1 MLPAADL
8 EVQAAHGWVDL
19 IRDTGSAGRDAFV
32 TCPID
37 RGERKRMSGG
47 GNRAWRQAAVA
58 ILIGVAVA
66 VGLGYGGIWPQ
77 ASPGATGVQLRH
89 VLLVWSGFPVDA
101 SPRPLVLSGTRVDPP
116 PGGFP
121 TKAEGSA
128 FASGAIAAPSAYPT
142 APRQADDF
150 RLISPADA
158 VGILRSPGATG
169 RPLQV
174 VSIRLG
180 VAVFQTDRGPR
191 HLPAWMVL
199 FAGVPTP
206 AAVEAP
212 QIFPDP
218 AGVATTRPAISGA
231 LLGQD
236 DRTLTVIFTPSA
248 RGCGQSY
255 ELRVETS
262 RSAVAV
268 AVVRHGTRTLTCLTP
283 RRLVTVLGKPLG
295 GRVLV
300 DGSTGAPITVTM
312 PRLGVEG
319 RLTDMSNMPGQIGCA
334 Y

>member
-1 MLPAADL
+1 
-8 EVQAAHGWVDL
+8 
-19 IRDTGSAGRDAFV
+19 
-32 TCPID
+32 
-37 RGERKRMSGG
+37 MSGG
-47 GNRAWRQAAVA
+47 GYRAWRQAAVA

-89 VLLVWSGFPVDA
+89 SLLVWSGFPADA
-101 SPRPLVLSGTRVDPP
+101 APRPLVLSAGRVDPP
-116 PGGFP
+116 LGGFP
-121 TKAEGSA
+121 TRAEGNA
-128 FASGAIAAPSAYPT
+128 FASGAIAPPPAYP
-142 APRQADDF
+142 ADLPQAGGF
-150 RLISPADA
+150 RLISPAEA
-158 VGILRSPGATG
+158 VGILRSPGAIG

-180 VAVFQTDRGPR
+180 TASFQTDRGPR
-191 HLPAWMVL
+191 QLPAWMVR

-206 AAVEAP
+206 AAVAAVEAP

-218 AGVATTRPAISGA
+218 AGVATTRPAISDA

-236 DRTLTVIFTPSA
+236 DRTLTVIFTPST

-255 ELRVETS
+255 ELKVETS

-268 AVVRHGTRTLTCLTP
+268 AVVGHGNRTVTCLAP

-300 DGSTGAPITVTM
+300 DGSTGAPITVTL
-312 PRLGVEG
+312 PAHQATPGARLVSLSQSGLA
-319 RLTDMSNMPGQIGCA
+319 RSA
-334 Y
+334 RRA